1 VTGARRTGLMSGIR
15 TVTKE
20 EWEDYRSVQKSGQM
34 NMMAHPDAMRIIP
47 LYDELRKWFEID
59 GNEDDYE

>member
-1 VTGARRTGLMSGIR
+1 MSGIR

-34 NMMAHPDAMRIIP
+34 NMKAHPDAMRIIP